1 MSDEASLA
9 RAFFRV
15 QPLPEAIAH
24 LLERWQPERR
34 PIALATAAALG
45 RTLTT
50 APLAPEDLPKFA
62 RSSMDGFAVRAA
74 DTFGASEALPAFL
87 HRIGQVAMGEL
98 ATQPI
103 AAGECIAIATGAM
116 LPPQANAVVMIEHTQ
131 RVDEDA
137 IECLRAVAPGE
148 NVIQV
153 GEDFSQGEAVLAA
166 GHRLRPQDIG
176 ALLALGITEV
186 RVCQPPR
193 VHILS
198 SGDELVHP
206 EDAPGPA
213 QIRDI
218 NSHTLAAL
226 ATQAGAEPHC
236 FGIAPDDPARYT
248 ALARKAFEQADIL
261 VLTAGSSVSARDL
274 TRQVI
279 SELGAPGILQHGL
292 AIKPGKPTIL
302 ALCDGVPVLGLP
314 GNPVSALLVARET
327 LLPLIF
333 HHLGGKAELPNT
345 LPATLKDG
353 IASVNGRE
361 DRIPVRL
368 AMDSAGRW
376 LAEPIFGKSN
386 LINTLAQADGL
397 VVLDLDVSG
406 LAAGSRVDVVP
417 LR

>member
-1 MSDEASLA
+1 
-9 RAFFRV
+9 
-15 QPLPEAIAH
+15 
-24 LLERWQPERR
+24 
-34 PIALATAAALG
+34 
-45 RTLTT
+45 
-50 APLAPEDLPKFA
+50 
-62 RSSMDGFAVRAA
+62 
-74 DTFGASEALPAFL
+74 
-87 HRIGQVAMGEL
+87 
-98 ATQPI
+98 
-103 AAGECIAIATGAM
+103 
-116 LPPQANAVVMIEHTQ
+116 
-131 RVDEDA
+131 
-137 IECLRAVAPGE
+137 
-148 NVIQV
+148 
-153 GEDFSQGEAVLAA
+153 
-166 GHRLRPQDIG
+166 
-176 ALLALGITEV
+176 
-186 RVCQPPR
+186 
-193 VHILS
+193 
-198 SGDELVHP
+198 
-206 EDAPGPA
+206 PGPA

-226 ATQAGAEPHC
+226 ATQTGAEPHC

-279 SELGAPGILQHGL
+279 SELGVPGILQHGL

-333 HHLGGKAELPNT
+333 HHWGGKAELPNM

>member
-1 MSDEASLA
+1 MSDQAATA

-15 QPLPEAIAH
+15 QPLPEAIAQ

-34 PIALATAAALG
+34 ATTLATTAALG
-45 RTLTT
+45 RTLSS
-50 APLAPEDLPKFA
+50 APLAPDHLPNFA
-62 RSSMDGFAVRAA
+62 RSSMDGYAVRAG

-87 HRIGQVAMGEL
+87 QRKGQVAMGEL

-103 AAGECIAIATGAM
+103 AAGECIEIATGAM
-116 LPPQANAVVMIEHTQ
+116 LPPRADAVVMVEHTQ
-131 RVDEDA
+131 LVGEDA

-153 GEDFSQGEAVLAA
+153 GEDFSQGDAVLTT

-176 ALLALGITEV
+176 ALLALGIQEV
-186 RVCQPPR
+186 RVCHPPQ

-226 ATQAGAEPHC
+226 ALEAGAEPQR
-236 FGIAPDDPARYT
+236 FGIAPDEPARYT
-248 ALARKAFEQADIL
+248 ALAQQAFEKADIL

-279 SELGAPGILQHGL
+279 DDLGMPGILQHGL

-327 LLPLIF
+327 LLPMIT
-333 HHLGGKAELPNT
+333 HHLGGAAQLPST
-345 LPATLKDG
+345 LTATLKDG

-368 AMDSAGRW
+368 ECDAVDGW

-386 LINTLAQADGL
+386 LIATLAQADGL

-406 LAAGSRVDVVP
+406 LAAGSIVDVVL